1 MSSTPSRRLVN
12 PMLGIYFGICSS
24 LLVAIALL
32 ALIFEQLGLDDG
44 LLRGLVAGGLALL
57 LATIALATRTDS
69 INELLFAGRRVPAI
83 FTGLALTVTLLG
95 GTTLAALP
103 GLFYIIGFDAL
114 FLTVGMTTG
123 LVVFAILIAPY
134 VRKFG
139 AASLPAYLRLRF
151 ASPGAGVVAAAVMC
165 VPLLLVIVAELKVA
179 LMAGSWLTDLSPFAL
194 TLSISLLTILVLV
207 CGGLRSLSWTSA
219 AQGILVMLA
228 VLIPVAV
235 VAVLMSQLPVPQLSH
250 GRIMRAI
257 QRLEVVQGIPNVFA
271 DLFAFDL
278 PGSGFEAATRR
289 FGSPFTSIGQ
299 GAFLMSVL
307 AIMAGVAGQ
316 PTLLARIGAT
326 PGVYA
331 TRKSVGW
338 AICLVSLLFMTMSAV
353 GVFLREIATT
363 EIAGLPAGQLPP
375 WVPDLVA
382 HGLVTIDTGT
392 AKLTMSSLSI
402 KRDAALVVLLAANA
416 VPTALI
422 YTVIAGLLAAALA
435 GAAVG
440 IYTLGTILA
449 EDVISGPRSELAADG
464 PRRMVL
470 RLSFLAIVT
479 LGAWMA
485 LVVPGDPLELLMWS
499 LALTGS
505 TAFPV
510 LLLSIWWKRCNGWGA
525 MAGML
530 AGLGVAVIAMLGGEL
545 AGIGLP
551 GPMAAVIGAPA
562 ALIASAVASMM
573 TPAPSRHVLELV
585 RDLRVPGGDTLYDRE
600 VRLAVAE
607 RRRQMGG

>member
-1 MSSTPSRRLVN
+1 MPSTPSRSLVN
-12 PMLGIYFGICSS
+12 PMLGIYFGIFSS

-32 ALIFEQLGLDDG
+32 ALIFEQLGLDDR
-44 LLRGLVAGGLALL
+44 LLRGLVAGGLTLL
-57 LATIALATRTDS
+57 LVTIALATRTDG
-69 INELLFAGRRVPAI
+69 IKELLFAGRRVPAI

-103 GLFYIIGFDAL
+103 GLFYLIGFDAL

-179 LMAGSWLTDLSPFAL
+179 LMAGSWLTQLSPFAL
-194 TLSISLLTILVLV
+194 TLSISMLTILVLV
-207 CGGLRSLSWTSA
+207 SGGLRSLSWTSA

-228 VLIPVAV
+228 LLIPVAV
-235 VAVLMSQLPVPQLSH
+235 IAVLMSQLPIPQLSH
-250 GRIMRAI
+250 GRVTRTIMRLEAI
-257 QRLEVVQGIPNVFA
+257 QGIPNILA
-271 DLFAFDL
+271 DFFAFDL
-278 PGSGFEAATRR
+278 PGTGFEATTRR
-289 FGSPFTSIGQ
+289 FASPFASIGQ
-299 GAFLMSVL
+299 GAFLLSVL

-338 AICLVSLLFMTMSAV
+338 AICLVTLLFMTMSAV

-363 EIAGLPAGQLPP
+363 DIAGLPAGQLPP
-375 WVPDLVA
+375 WVPGLVA
-382 HGLVTIDTGT
+382 RELVAVDTGT
-392 AKLTMSSLSI
+392 AKLVLSSLSI
-402 KRDAALVVLLAANA
+402 KRDAALIIVLAANE
-416 VPTALI
+416 VPTALV

-440 IYTLGTILA
+440 IYALGTILA

-464 PRRMVL
+464 QRRTAL
-470 RLSFLAIVT
+470 RLSFIAITT

-485 LVVPGDPLELLMWS
+485 LVVRGDPLELVMWS

-525 MAGML
+525 MAGLL
-530 AGLGVAVIAMLGGEL
+530 AGLGVAVVAMLGGEL

-551 GPMAAVIGAPA
+551 GPMAAVLGAPA

-573 TPAPSRHVLELV
+573 TPAPARHVLELV
-585 RDLRVPGGDTLYDRE
+585 RDLRV
-600 VRLAVAE
+600 
-607 RRRQMGG
+607 

>member
-12 PMLGIYFGICSS
+12 PMLGVYFGIFSS
-24 LLVAIALL
+24 LLVAIPLL
-32 ALIFEQLGLDDG
+32 ALIFEQLGLDDA
-44 LLRGLVAGGLALL
+44 LLRGLVAGGLAAL
-57 LATIALATRTDS
+57 LAAIAIATRTDG
-69 INELLFAGRRVPAI
+69 IHEMLFAGRRVPAI
-83 FTGLALTVTLLG
+83 FTGLALAVTLLG

-103 GLFYIIGFDAL
+103 GLLYLIGFDAL

-179 LMAGSWLTDLSPFAL
+179 LMAGSWLTQMSPLAL
-194 TLSISLLTILVLV
+194 TFSISLLTLLVLV
-207 CGGLRSLSWTSA
+207 SGGLRSLSWTSA
-219 AQGILVMLA
+219 AQAILVVLA
-228 VLIPVAV
+228 VLIPVAI
-235 VAVLMSQLPVPQLSH
+235 VAVLMSQLPIPQLSH
-250 GRIMRAI
+250 GRITRAI
-257 QRLEVVQGIPNVFA
+257 HRLEIVQAIPNIVA

-278 PGSGFEAATRR
+278 PGTGFEAATRR
-289 FGSPFTSIGQ
+289 FATPFASIGQ

-316 PTLLARIGAT
+316 PTLLARVNAT

-338 AICLVSLLFMTMSAV
+338 AICLVGLLFMTMSAV
-353 GVFLREIATT
+353 AVFLREVAHT
-363 EIAGLPAGQLPP
+363 EIAGLPAGQLPS
-375 WVPDLVA
+375 WVPGLVA
-382 HGLVTIDTGT
+382 RELVTVDTGT
-392 AKLTMSSLSI
+392 AKLALASLAI
-402 KRDAALVVLLAANA
+402 KRDAAFLVLLSAAE
-416 VPTALI
+416 VPAALV

-440 IYTLGTILA
+440 IYALGTILA
-449 EDVISGPRSELAADG
+449 EDVISGPRSELAAEG
-464 PRRMVL
+464 LRLTIL
-470 RLSFLAIVT
+470 RLSFIAMAT
-479 LGAWMA
+479 LGAWIA
-485 LVVPGDPLELLMWS
+485 LVVPADPLELLMWS

-525 MAGML
+525 MAGLL
-530 AGLGVAVIAMLGGEL
+530 AGLGVAVAAMLGGEL

-551 GPMAAVIGAPA
+551 GPMAAVVGAPA
-562 ALIASAVASMM
+562 ALIASAVASIM
-573 TPAPSRHVLELV
+573 TPAPARHVLELV

-600 VRLAVAE
+600 VRLALAE

>member
-1 MSSTPSRRLVN
+1 
-12 PMLGIYFGICSS
+12 
-24 LLVAIALL
+24 
-32 ALIFEQLGLDDG
+32 
-44 LLRGLVAGGLALL
+44 
-57 LATIALATRTDS
+57 
-69 INELLFAGRRVPAI
+69 
-83 FTGLALTVTLLG
+83 
-95 GTTLAALP
+95 
-103 GLFYIIGFDAL
+103 
-114 FLTVGMTTG
+114 
-123 LVVFAILIAPY
+123 
-134 VRKFG
+134 
-139 AASLPAYLRLRF
+139 
-151 ASPGAGVVAAAVMC
+151 
-165 VPLLLVIVAELKVA
+165 
-179 LMAGSWLTDLSPFAL
+179 
-194 TLSISLLTILVLV
+194 
-207 CGGLRSLSWTSA
+207 
-219 AQGILVMLA
+219 
-228 VLIPVAV
+228 
-235 VAVLMSQLPVPQLSH
+235 
-250 GRIMRAI
+250 
-257 QRLEVVQGIPNVFA
+257 
-271 DLFAFDL
+271 
-278 PGSGFEAATRR
+278 
-289 FGSPFTSIGQ
+289 
-299 GAFLMSVL
+299 
-307 AIMAGVAGQ
+307 MAGVAGQ

-382 HGLVTIDTGT
+382 RELVAIDTGT

-402 KRDAALVVLLAANA
+402 KRDAALVILLAANA

-464 PRRMVL
+464 PRRTVL

-485 LVVPGDPLELLMWS
+485 LVMPGDPLELLMWS

-525 MAGML
+525 MAGLL
-530 AGLGVAVIAMLGGEL
+530 AGLGVAVVAMLGGEL

-573 TPAPSRHVLELV
+573 TPAPARHVLELV

-600 VRLAVAE
+600 VRLALAE